1 VSTTALLPP
10 PREPTRH
17 DALDTL
23 ADHVLQAAN
32 LGDLSQ
38 LLTRA
43 LPEILSLE
51 QATLLL
57 WDRKLESFH
66 VLAPGDSGVR
76 TLSPGT
82 RVAAPEARFLLADG
96 YLMETA
102 GRDPGVLLP
111 LMARSGLVGMLVLGA
126 PAPPRP
132 APLEEAEVPAVAA
145 LASRAALAI
154 ENHLYQ
160 AELIASER
168 MAALG
173 TMAGMLAHDFR
184 GPLTVIRGYAE
195 MLAGPAATPEEVRQ
209 RAGFIVDAVDRLER
223 MTAETLDFAREGGR
237 LVRRSVV
244 LSRFLEDLA
253 EDVGREFP
261 GLTVRRH
268 FTLAPQAA
276 ASLDADKILRVV
288 GNIAANA
295 LDAMGGQGVF
305 HIQAS
310 VEPGPAGPLLRI
322 GLADEGPG
330 VPPDI
335 RESLFQPFV
344 TRGKKRGTG
353 LGLAVARRF
362 VEDHGGLIELEEGGP
377 GARFRILL
385 PIQDAAAS

>member
-1 VSTTALLPP
+1 MSTTSPLPP
-10 PREPTRH
+10 ARELSRH
-17 DALDTL
+17 DALDAL
-23 ADHVLQAAN
+23 ADRVLQAPN

-38 LLTRA
+38 RLTRS
-43 LPEILSLE
+43 LPAILGLE

-66 VLAPGDSGVR
+66 VLAPGDADVR
-76 TLSPGT
+76 ALSPGS

-102 GRDPGVLLP
+102 GRDQGVLLP

-132 APLEEAEVPAVAA
+132 LPLAAEDVPPVAA
-145 LASRAALAI
+145 LAARAALAI

-160 AELIASER
+160 SELIASER

-195 MLAGPAATPEEVRQ
+195 MLAGPPASPDDVRL
-209 RAGFIVDAVDRLER
+209 RAGFIVEAVDRLER

-237 LVRRSVV
+237 LVRRTVT
-244 LSRFLEDLA
+244 LARFLDDLA
-253 EDVGREFP
+253 EDLGRELP
-261 GLTVRRH
+261 GLSVRKH
-268 FTLAPQAA
+268 FTLPPQAT
-276 ASLDADKILRVV
+276 ASVDADKLVRAV

-295 LDAMGGQGVF
+295 SDAMGGQGVF

-310 VEPGPAGPLLRI
+310 VEPGPAGPLLQI

-330 VPPDI
+330 VPPEI
-335 RESLFQPFV
+335 RDSLFDPFI

-362 VEDHGGLIELEEGGP
+362 VEDHGGLIELLEGGP